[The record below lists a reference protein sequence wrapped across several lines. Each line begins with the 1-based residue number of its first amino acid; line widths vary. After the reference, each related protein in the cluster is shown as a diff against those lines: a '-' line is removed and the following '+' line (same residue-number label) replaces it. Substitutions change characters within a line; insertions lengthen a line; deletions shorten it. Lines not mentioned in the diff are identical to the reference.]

1 MENLIPLEST
11 WKTIGMV
18 AGVSMPL
25 FNIPLI
31 VRIVRRKT
39 SKDISL
45 SWVIGVWVCMV
56 LMMPSSLVSKDMVLK
71 SFSISNVFF
80 FSIVVLVVVIYHNR
94 D

>member
-1 MENLIPLEST
+1 METLIKNLGI
-11 WKTIGMV
+11 IG
-18 AGVSMPL
+18 GVLMPV

-45 SWVIGVWVCMV
+45 TWVLGVWVCMV
-56 LMMPSSLVSKDMVLK
+56 LMLPSSLVSDDIVLK
-71 SFSISNVFF
+71 SFCISNVFF
-80 FSIVVLVVVIYHNR
+80 FSIVVLVVFIYHNR